1 MTDDPENPSDNIVRL
16 PPDGHKRKRP
26 GGRTPEG
33 KGNGFVFKP
42 ASGIAARGAGFGGP
56 ANGPGQHGSVPGSGR
71 TAQNVREKAERIAA
85 FNDMIFDLAMQSES
99 ESTRLQAAIAG
110 LNRLEGAPIN
120 KQIVYEADSIKELT
134 DDELREQLE
143 ELRRK
148 GTGA

>member
-1 MTDDPENPSDNIVRL
+1 MTDDPEAPDQTNIINL
-16 PPDGHKRKRP
+16 PPGGHKRKRP
-26 GGRTPEG
+26 GRNDPAS
-33 KGNGFVFKP
+33 KGQGFIFKP
-42 ASGIAARGAGFGGP
+42 ASGIPAKGAGIGGP
-56 ANGPGQHGSVPGSGR
+56 ARGNPVPGPPGR
-71 TAQNVREKAERIAA
+71 TASNIREKAERIAA

-134 DDELREQLE
+134 DDELRDQLE

>member
-1 MTDDPENPSDNIVRL
+1 MTDDPNDPPDSDNIIRL
-16 PPDGHKRKRP
+16 PPGGHKRKRP
-26 GGRTPEG
+26 GGRTPQG
-33 KGNGFVFKP
+33 KGNGYIEKP
-42 ASGIAARGAGFGGP
+42 PRGPGYGGP
-56 ANGPGQHGSVPGSGR
+56 AKGPGQHGP
-71 TAQNVREKAERIAA
+71 AQLSAPRSALVQAKAERVAA
-85 FNDMIFDLAMQSES
+85 FNDMIFDLAMAGES
-99 ESTRLQAAIAG
+99 ENIRLQAAIAG